1 MMTHKGTPTI
11 ETHRLILRRTEKE
24 DARPMFRNWASDPEV
39 TKYLTWPTYQKEED
53 ACPIVEYWMGEYSK
67 DNFYHWMIVL
77 KEIGEPIGS
86 IGVVRWQED
95 ISEAEIGYCIGKN
108 WWGRGIMPEA
118 MTVVM
123 GYLFREVGMQR
134 IEAGHDPENYAS
146 GAVLRKCG
154 LKYEGTLR
162 RRIRSNRGITDV
174 AWYSLL
180 NEEYN
185 LG

>member
-95 ISEAEIGYCIGKN
+95 ISEAEIGYCIGKK
-108 WWGRGIMPEA
+108 WWHQGLMPEA
-118 MTVVM
+118 LSGVIRF
-123 GYLFREVGMQR
+123 LFTEVGVNR
-134 IEAGHDPENYAS
+134 IMASHDTNNPNS
-146 GAVLRKCG
+146 GNVMKKCG
-154 LKYEGTLR
+154 MVYEGTG
-162 RRIRSNRGITDV
+162 RSAGRNNQGICDV
-174 AWYSLL
+174 ANYAILKKDWKQ
-180 NEEYN
+180 
-185 LG
+185 